1 MTHKTERMIKAVGCN
16 EKERIW
22 LEQNREAIEAH
33 NKRIDREGTLLKPI
47 WLKD

>member
-1 MTHKTERMIKAVGCN
+1 MTQKTECRIKAVGRN
-16 EKERIW
+16 EKERKW

-47 WLKD
+47 WQKD